1 LWDGGSGGRPR
12 GTAASTASA
21 PTGPSTSPTAARARW
36 ECVGST
42 RRMAPWTLHPC
53 RPSNPP
59 CPGPS
64 PSRPLRPH
72 VPPSVSPIT
81 IAAAGMDRSVG
92 GRGEER
98 RGGVPSPHCAQR
110 NPCRAPDPPIPTHR
124 AQRPR
129 AASRPC
135 EWREG
140 EGPCPGRALP
150 HSRTLHMS
158 LCV

>member
-1 LWDGGSGGRPR
+1 MGRGSGGRPR

-21 PTGPSTSPTAARARW
+21 PTGPSTSPTAARSRW
-36 ECVGST
+36 EHVGSI
-42 RRMAPWTLHPC
+42 RRLAPWILHPF
-53 RPSNPP
+53 RPSNHP

-64 PSRPLRPH
+64 PSPPPPPPLC
-72 VPPSVSPIT
+72 V
-81 IAAAGMDRSVG
+81 SVG
-92 GRGEER
+92 ESNHARRRRDGSVGRRGGER
-98 RGGVPSPHCAQR
+98 RGGVPSPHCDQR
-110 NPCRAPDPPIPTHR
+110 NPCRAPDPPIPTRR

-140 EGPCPGRALP
+140 EGPCSGRALP